1 MNIFITGATG
11 FIGSNLCRHLLKE
24 GYKVHIGLRKESD
37 LSNIE
42 DVKNDLHIY
51 YYTNSIF
58 DLASF
63 FTKESIKGVF
73 HLASCFI
80 AEHKTDQVKRLID
93 SNILFGTF
101 LLEAMRIAKVK
112 NLINTGTSW
121 QHYDNERYNP
131 VCLYAATKE
140 AFDAIIKYYTECEEL
155 SCITLKLFDS
165 YSENDN
171 RPKLINVL
179 NKFAAEGKVLD
190 MSEGEQQI
198 NLLHVNDICRGYV
211 NAYELLLKNENNS
224 LNEKYTLAAKEI
236 VTLKKLIAFFNRISP
251 KKITINWGLK
261 PYRKR
266 EVMTLWSDFEILP
279 NWEQK
284 ISLENGLNKLF
295 KSQ

>member
-11 FIGSNLCRHLLKE
+11 FIGSNLCRHLLKK
-24 GYKVHIGLRKESD
+24 GYNVHIGLRKKSD

-42 DVKNDLHIY
+42 DIKNDIQIY

-63 FTKESIKGVF
+63 FTKANIKGVF

-80 AEHKTDQVKRLID
+80 AEHKTDEVEKLID
-93 SNILFGTF
+93 SNVLFGTF
-101 LLEAMRIAKVK
+101 LLEAMRVAGVK

-121 QHYDNERYNP
+121 QHYDKEPYNP

-165 YSENDN
+165 YSENDT

-179 NKFAAEGKVLD
+179 NQFAVEGKVLD
-190 MSEGEQQI
+190 MSEGEQEI
-198 NLLHVNDICRGYV
+198 NLLHVNDICCGYE
-211 NAYELLLKNENNS
+211 NAYVLLLKNQNNS
-224 LNEKYTLAAKEI
+224 LNEQYALAAKEI
-236 VTLKKLIAFFNRISP
+236 VTLKKLIEFFNRIAP
-251 KKITINWGLK
+251 KKITVNWGLK

-266 EVMTLWSDFEILP
+266 EVMKLWSDFQTLP

-284 ISLENGLNKLF
+284 ISLEDGLNRLF
-295 KSQ
+295 KP